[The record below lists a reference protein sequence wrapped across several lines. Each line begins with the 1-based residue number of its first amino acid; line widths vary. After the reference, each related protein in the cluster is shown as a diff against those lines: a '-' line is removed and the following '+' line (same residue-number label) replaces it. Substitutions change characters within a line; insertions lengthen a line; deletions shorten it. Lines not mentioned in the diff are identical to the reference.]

1 MHPCHSLILSAP
13 DHQVKELQR
22 ETACDPT
29 LQTVK
34 KAILDALP
42 DTKDELSAA
51 IHQYFDIRDELSL
64 RDGVIFKSKPC
75 IIPPTRRQKIKQKP
89 DDSHIRVQ
97 GFFRRARETVYWP
110 CMNAEIADYTQKCD
124 VRMSF
129 QSKSPSRP
137 WEKVATDFFTLLE
150 KNYLCPAQYTTS
162 GYFEVDQLHRK
173 TGTVIITKLKR
184 LFCHTWNT

>member
-1 MHPCHSLILSAP
+1 MHPCYSLILSVP

-22 ETACDPT
+22 ETACHLT

-51 IHQYFDIRDELSL
+51 IHHYFDIRDELSL

-75 IIPPTRRQKIKQKP
+75 IIPPTRRQKIKQKL
-89 DDSHIRVQ
+89 DDSHTGVQ
-97 GFFRRARETVYWP
+97 SFFRRARETVYWP

-124 VRMSF
+124 VCMSF
-129 QSKSPSRP
+129 QSTPTKRNHLSVMNPHQGPGRKLP
-137 WEKVATDFFTLLE
+137 L
-150 KNYLCPAQYTTS
+150 TS
-162 GYFEVDQLHRK
+162 SHF
-173 TGTVIITKLKR
+173 LKR
-184 LFCHTWNT
+184 IIPALHNRLPLAWVL

>member
-1 MHPCHSLILSAP
+1 MSHRSRGRVHRCHSLILHVP

-22 ETACDPT
+22 ETAWDPT

-75 IIPPTRRQKIKQKP
+75 IIPPTRRQKIKQKM
-89 DDSHIRVQ
+89 DDSHIGVQ
-97 GFFRRARETVYWP
+97 SFFRRARETVYWP
-110 CMNAEIADYTQKCD
+110 CMNAETADYTQKCD
-124 VRMSF
+124 VCMSF
-129 QSKSPSRP
+129 QSTPTKEPPICDESPSRP
-137 WEKVATDFFTLLE
+137 WEKVANDFLTLLE
-150 KNYLCPAQYTTS
+150 KNYPCPAQ
-162 GYFEVDQLHRK
+162 
-173 TGTVIITKLKR
+173 
-184 LFCHTWNT
+184 